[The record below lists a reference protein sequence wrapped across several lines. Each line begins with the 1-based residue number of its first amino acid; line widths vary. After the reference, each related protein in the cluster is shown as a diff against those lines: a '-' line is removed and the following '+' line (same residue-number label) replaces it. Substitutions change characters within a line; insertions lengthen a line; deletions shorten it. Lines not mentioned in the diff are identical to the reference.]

1 MPWLLVLPPPARR
14 PTLRLEWPFW
24 NGTAFSKPFNGSSTA
39 SRKKA
44 RFLKTAD
51 GSNPTAVR
59 PLSSAAPSSALYSS
73 IPRDLRFPDDPSFYT
88 FELTLRLKRSPAP
101 YPKPLAPSYFETN
114 GSLLWAAFSGFFPSS
129 AGIGTTPWCLL
140 TFRVNLYCETSH
152 RITTTHSSTPVDQGV
167 LRAGTQP
174 ALFFFLHPH

>member
-1 MPWLLVLPPPARR
+1 M
-14 PTLRLEWPFW
+14 TY
-24 NGTAFSKPFNGSSTA
+24 G
-39 SRKKA
+39 
-44 RFLKTAD
+44 FLMIHH
-51 GSNPTAVR
+51 
-59 PLSSAAPSSALYSS
+59 L
-73 IPRDLRFPDDPSFYT
+73 YT

-140 TFRVNLYCETSH
+140 TFRVNLYCETSL
-152 RITTTHSSTPVDQGV
+152 RITTTHSSSPVDQGV

-174 ALFFFLHPH
+174 ALFFFYIPTNARDMLGALSMTAKWKNRA